1 MAAISSLPFAALR
14 RAADCR
20 PATAAAAAG
29 AGAGAVV
36 LSVRPRRGS
45 RSVVRCVATAGG
57 ELARSRSLFFSLSLT
72 GASGVGDEH
81 VVVVRSIA
89 TEELLFLRGGFIS
102 KIWILV
108 LLGDAARLFVA
119 GTTSQSSVLCLEEEL
134 ATVIFG

>member
-1 MAAISSLPFAALR
+1 MSL
-14 RAADCR
+14 
-20 PATAAAAAG
+20 
-29 AGAGAVV
+29 
-36 LSVRPRRGS
+36 
-45 RSVVRCVATAGG
+45 
-57 ELARSRSLFFSLSLT
+57 LARALSFFFLSLT